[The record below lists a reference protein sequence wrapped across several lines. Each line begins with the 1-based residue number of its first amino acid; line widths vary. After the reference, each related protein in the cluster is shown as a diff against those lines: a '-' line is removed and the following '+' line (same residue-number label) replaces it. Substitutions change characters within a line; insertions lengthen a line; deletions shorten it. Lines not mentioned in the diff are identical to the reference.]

1 MKESFRL
8 SKSFKTA
15 IIIYI
20 LSIFQT
26 NVFHYLHECII
37 TFEHNVIFAE
47 VLLFIINMII
57 GIIIV
62 YNSVNKYLKSNH
74 KKANLIVL
82 IVMLYGL
89 FAIYETPG
97 LYIFVSTGQSGGI
110 LSDFHDPY
118 PTYLASLYI
127 TIQYAVIILV
137 SYLFNHTS
145 SDDQQN

>member
-1 MKESFRL
+1 MS
-8 SKSFKTA
+8 
-15 IIIYI
+15 
-20 LSIFQT
+20 
-26 NVFHYLHECII
+26 
-37 TFEHNVIFAE
+37 
-47 VLLFIINMII
+47 VL
-57 GIIIV
+57 
-62 YNSVNKYLKSNH
+62 
-74 KKANLIVL
+74 L

-97 LYIFVSTGQSGGI
+97 LYILVYTGQSGGI
-110 LSDFHDPY
+110 LSDFHDPC